1 MNTDRKT
8 VHVTPAPGRVVP
20 DPEYGDDLPAAGRT
34 VARSP
39 YWVRRVKDGDV
50 TVTVTE
56 AEVAA
61 DVPVELAKASK
72 GGK

>member
-50 TVTVTE
+50 TV

-61 DVPVELAKASK
+61 DVPAELATASK
-72 GGK
+72 GAK